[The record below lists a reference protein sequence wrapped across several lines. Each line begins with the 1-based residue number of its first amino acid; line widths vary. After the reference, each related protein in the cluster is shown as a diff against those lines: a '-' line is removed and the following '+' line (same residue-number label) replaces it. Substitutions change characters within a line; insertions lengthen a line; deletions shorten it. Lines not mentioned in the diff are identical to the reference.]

1 MTKKLYLLLFIF
13 LISVSSTLAQ
23 IQSGPMVGY
32 SEMREALLWVQ
43 TKKEASVKF
52 VYWDK
57 EKPAVK
63 YSTDE
68 VRTSKADAF
77 VAKLITDEVLPGK
90 KYGYEVWID
99 KKKVTVSYPLEFQ
112 TQTLWQWRTDPP
124 AFKFAV
130 GSCAYVNEEAFDR
143 PGTPYGSEYEIF
155 TSIYQSKPDFMLW
168 GGDNLYLR
176 EVDWNTRTGILKRY
190 THTRSL
196 PEMQPLL
203 GSIHNY
209 AIWDDHDFG
218 PNDADRGFVS
228 KKQTLDAFKLFWGN
242 LNYTFKDEGVTGS
255 FQWADCQFFLMD
267 DRWWRTPND
276 RTTGNREYFGQKQV
290 QWLVDALKFSN
301 APFKFVVVGG
311 QVGNPAKI
319 FENFANYEEE
329 RNQLFDLITKE
340 KIPGVIFISG
350 DRHWTSLCKV
360 ERPGAY
366 PLYDLTV
373 SALTSG
379 PSKPVKEEADTPYVE
394 GTTVTRHNYGLL
406 EISGK
411 RTDRVLKIN
420 ILDKDGKELWT
431 REIKASELK

>member
-1 MTKKLYLLLFIF
+1 MIKKLYLLLFSF
-13 LISVSSTLAQ
+13 LISASSLLAQ

-57 EKPAVK
+57 EKPAIK
-63 YSTDE
+63 YSTEE
-68 VRTSKADAF
+68 VKTSKSDAF

-90 KYGYEVWID
+90 KYAYEVWVD
-99 KKKVTVSYPLEFQ
+99 KKKVAISYPLEFQ

-130 GSCAYVNEEAFDR
+130 GSCAYVNEEGFDR

-176 EVDWNTRTGILKRY
+176 EVDWNTKTGILKRY

-255 FQWADCQFFLMD
+255 FQWADCQFFMMD

-276 RTTGNREYFGQKQV
+276 RSTGNREYFGQKQV

-350 DRHWTSLCKV
+350 DRHWTALCKV

-379 PSKPVKEEADTPYVE
+379 PSKPVKEEATTPYVE
-394 GTTVTRHNYGLL
+394 GTTVTKHNYGLL

-420 ILDKDGKELWT
+420 VLDKDGKELWT

>member
-1 MTKKLYLLLFIF
+1 MIKKLNLLLFAG
-13 LISVSSTLAQ
+13 LISVSTLMAQ
-23 IQSGPMVGY
+23 IQSGPMLGY
-32 SEMREALLWVQ
+32 SEMREVLLWVQ

-57 EKPAVK
+57 TKPAIK
-63 YSTDE
+63 YATEEFKTTKS
-68 VRTSKADAF
+68 DAF
-77 VAKLITDEVLPGK
+77 VARLIADQVLPGK
-90 KYGYEVWID
+90 KYAYEVWID
-99 KKKVTVSYPLEFQ
+99 KKKVALSYPLEFQ
-112 TQTLWQWRTDPP
+112 TQALWQWRTDPP

-130 GSCAYVNEEAFDR
+130 GSCAYINETEFDR

-168 GGDNLYLR
+168 SGDNIYLR
-176 EVDWNTRTGILKRY
+176 EPDWNTKTGIMKRY

-276 RTTGNREYFGQKQV
+276 RTTGGREYFGQKQI

-301 APFKFVVVGG
+301 APFKFVIVGG

-319 FENFANYEEE
+319 FENFVNYEEE
-329 RNQLFDLITKE
+329 RNQLFELITKE

-350 DRHWTSLCKV
+350 DRHWTALTKV
-360 ERPGAY
+360 DRPGTY
-366 PLYDLTV
+366 PLYDLTI

-379 PSKPVKEEADTPYVE
+379 PSKPVKEEADSPYVE
-394 GTTVTRHNYGLL
+394 GTTVTKHNYGLL

-420 ILDKDGKELWT
+420 VLDKDGKELWT